1 MMLRMLRYD
10 ARMPPQGRASFG
22 DALRAAI
29 RAAGSSQA
37 ELARNL
43 DIDPGQVSRWANGKA
58 LPHVHHV
65 RRIEQILRV
74 SLADSFAVST
84 PDYELFVSAPI
95 TGLGPAAVTA
105 HHDAVARVVA
115 AAHQH
120 INGVYW
126 PGEKVR
132 SVDELVAPDLATER
146 NMKVLA
152 SCHAYLYLQFADII
166 HPSGSLVEF
175 GFALG
180 KRLQTTLIIQRDLAS
195 PFMLEGFGAVAEGLS
210 FLPKAR
216 IYSVTSV
223 DEAVTLV
230 ARNGRELLGLA

>member
-1 MMLRMLRYD
+1 LRMLRYD
-10 ARMPPQGRASFG
+10 ARMPPQGHSSFG

-37 ELARNL
+37 ELARRL
-43 DIDPGQVSRWANGKA
+43 DIDPGQVSRWANDKA
-58 LPHVHHV
+58 LPHLRHV
-65 RRIEQILRV
+65 RRIEQILKV

-95 TGLGPAAVTA
+95 TGLALAAVA
-105 HHDAVARVVA
+105 VHHHAVARVVA
-115 AAHQH
+115 AASQH

-126 PGEKVR
+126 AGETIR
-132 SVDELVAPDLATER
+132 SVDELAAPDLATER

-180 KRLQTTLIIQRDLAS
+180 KRLKTTLIIQRGLPS
-195 PFMLEGFGAVAEGLS
+195 PFMLEGFGAVAESLS

-223 DEAVTLV
+223 DEAVALV